1 MDWSVE
7 WSVALQFALQSNF
20 LSGVLFGVRQSAL
33 QKFWSAEK
41 WIALQILV
49 ADWSMDCTGVP
60 KALLEMNYFMGG
72 IEQGKKGHFS

>member
-1 MDWSVE
+1 MDWSAE
-7 WSVALQFALQSNF
+7 WNVALQSNF

-49 ADWSMDCTGVP
+49 ADWSVDCTP
-60 KALLEMNYFMGG
+60 KKPECPKPWVAVVLVVV
-72 IEQGKKGHFS
+72 